1 MQCFLF
7 CAWVFVSEDR
17 KFQRH
22 IRQIPSIFKSY
33 FFRQS
38 SNCRRLYRSDLHIT
52 HTTLCLNPRNRTI
65 DSRVITFSSEVG
77 NSCHKLI
84 WLHAIPKSKFCVV
97 LYGKILNKSYL
108 VLVFFG
114 YSFVFP
120 FVHRIGVI
128 SYVCTFFVALFSL
141 FIDKHTHTHST
152 WYSNK
157 KPNNYSMN
165 ECFTLYI
172 GICQPAHINIHV

>member
-22 IRQIPSIFKSY
+22 IRQNLSIFKSY
-33 FFRQS
+33 FFSPIVKS
-38 SNCRRLYRSDLHIT
+38 SKTFYRNDLHIT
-52 HTTLCLNPRNRTI
+52 HYTLCLNPRYRTI
-65 DSRVITFSSEVG
+65 DARVITLSSEAG

-84 WLHAIPKSKFCVV
+84 WLQVKVFCV
-97 LYGKILNKSYL
+97 LDGKILNKSYL
-108 VLVFFG
+108 VLVFFC
-114 YSFVFP
+114 FP
-120 FVHRIGVI
+120 LFLYRIGVI
-128 SYVCTFFVALFSL
+128 SYVCTFFVALFFSL
-141 FIDKHTHTHST
+141 LIDIHTHST
-152 WYSNK
+152 WYRYSNK